1 MESNKNIV
9 VQLKCAG
16 KIFIQTENCTK
27 KKIKNLKMKKMRK
40 NEKNRIERIKIPNE
54 REFIVHIFDSTE
66 FLCEMKGKQ
75 QTKLFKILKL
85 YFSPA
90 ATEIN
95 LNQPCCMY
103 LHFSIERP

>member
-1 MESNKNIV
+1 MESNKNIA

-27 KKIKNLKMKKMRK
+27 KKIKNVEKKK
-40 NEKNRIERIKIPNE
+40 NKRIERIKIPNE

-103 LHFSIERP
+103 LHFTNERP